1 MLRVVR
7 LQKKA
12 KEILKTIKTN
22 LHLLVL
28 ILRIISVSNA
38 VEQVIGKLNVH
49 PQEHLISEVEI
60 SVVEVNRVIEVEV
73 EIFLKTRVILKVV
86 K

>member
-1 MLRVVR
+1 
-7 LQKKA
+7 
-12 KEILKTIKTN
+12 
-22 LHLLVL
+22 
-28 ILRIISVSNA
+28 

-60 SVVEVNRVIEVEV
+60 SVIEVEV
-73 EIFLKTRVILKVV
+73 EVILKTCVILKVV